1 MTRTLRWFLVW
12 CAIVPIAILNG
23 SVRDLL
29 IAPRVGDPVA
39 HVISTLL
46 LCLAILALTWL
57 TMGWIGPVDMRQ
69 AAAIGLRWLLLTIV
83 FEFLAG
89 RFVFGTPWS
98 RLIADYD
105 LMQGRI
111 WIFVPV
117 TTAIAPWLAW
127 RGRHLVGETRSRAGA
142 AAS

>member
-1 MTRTLRWFLVW
+1 MTRTLRSFLVW

-23 SVRDLL
+23 AVRVVL
-29 IAPRVGDPVA
+29 IAPGVGDPVA

-46 LCLAILALTWL
+46 LCLAIFALTWL
-57 TMGWIGPVDMRQ
+57 TIGWIGPADLRQ
-69 AAAIGLRWLLLTIV
+69 AAAIGLGWLVLTIA

-89 RFVFGTPWS
+89 HFVFGTAWS

-105 LMQGRI
+105 LMQGHI

-117 TTAIAPWLAW
+117 TTAMAPWLAS
-127 RGRHLVGETRSRAGA
+127 RGRHLVGETRSSAGA